1 MNKREAKRPGR
12 THRKRKPRQR
22 SGDYR
27 IFIGAFPQGELAQ
40 QIQEIRERYDPQTA
54 VIAPPH
60 VILAGTF
67 WRTGPATP
75 DNEALLIS
83 RLQNLPKHIA
93 PFELILGGIR
103 TFGRRVAFLNVQ
115 PTDELTA
122 VRQQIL
128 HRTGKDK
135 HRLFTPHL
143 TLAMRLK
150 PEAIKRTAAELRE
163 TVWHDGRFPTP
174 ITELRLMQ
182 RGPDDPAWRAIA
194 TFTLR

>member
-1 MNKREAKRPGR
+1 MLF
-12 THRKRKPRQR
+12 R
-22 SGDYR
+22 S
-27 IFIGAFPQGELAQ
+27 
-40 QIQEIRERYDPQTA
+40 
-54 VIAPPH
+54 